1 MDKKINNSYSNK
13 RILIAPLDW
22 GLGHATRIIPI
33 IRFLITIGSTPII
46 ASNLAAK
53 TLLQKE
59 FPDLEYIDLPG
70 YDITYSKNGK
80 WLVFKLLT
88 QATRVWR
95 QLFSENKWLKK
106 AVIDH
111 KIDGIIS
118 DNRPSFFHENI
129 PSVYITHQLQIFST
143 SKIVTGFARAI
154 HYQFINKYQ
163 ACWVPDFAGKD
174 NLAGSLSH
182 PATLPKT
189 PVQYIGPLSRFTS
202 ASTVTGTDILAMI
215 SGPEP
220 QRSMLETILISILKK
235 INQPAVLVVGNP
247 SAEKLKCEEG
257 NLKVYNHLDAKELE
271 QQLQSAKIIVARA
284 GYSTMMDLLY
294 LQKNAILIPTPGQ
307 TEQEYLA
314 NYLVSKGNF
323 IFVNQDESEIMQ
335 ALKNHEQRIAVHA
348 YPTHP
353 CFEKIVSEFVK
364 SL

>member
-1 MDKKINNSYSNK
+1 M
-13 RILIAPLDW
+13 
-22 GLGHATRIIPI
+22 
-33 IRFLITIGSTPII
+33 
-46 ASNLAAK
+46 
-53 TLLQKE
+53 
-59 FPDLEYIDLPG
+59 
-70 YDITYSKNGK
+70 
-80 WLVFKLLT
+80 
-88 QATRVWR
+88 
-95 QLFSENKWLKK
+95 
-106 AVIDH
+106 
-111 KIDGIIS
+111 
-118 DNRPSFFHENI
+118 
-129 PSVYITHQLQIFST
+129 
-143 SKIVTGFARAI
+143 
-154 HYQFINKYQ
+154 
-163 ACWVPDFAGKD
+163 PDFAGKD

-189 PVQYIGPLSRFTS
+189 PVKYIGPLSRFTS

-284 GYSTMMDLLY
+284 GYSTIMDLLY